1 MIEVKIRYNTVCDDN
16 HLFWRVIIDGKEYIA
31 SNVIIEIPT
40 HTTRDLV
47 WDNTRNTMVDK
58 HHITA
63 LANEIVWKGDVVI
76 IK

>member
-16 HLFWRVIIDGKEYIA
+16 HLFWRVLIQGNEYVA
-31 SNVIIEIPT
+31 SNVIIDIPT

-47 WDNTRNTMVDK
+47 WDNTRNAMVDK

-63 LANEIVWKGDVVI
+63 LANEIVWKGDVVV